1 MPKWKIENKS
11 WVTIT
16 YKQMYCSC
24 KYEEEK
30 KFVIHGKIHINSIF
44 FLCIL
49 HIRIIILRHRNTTFE
64 EILFEKDTI
73 TRQKKS
79 FE

>member
-1 MPKWKIENKS
+1 MGNNYIQANVLCGLRKREI
-11 WVTIT
+11 
-16 YKQMYCSC
+16 
-24 KYEEEK
+24 
-30 KFVIHGKIHINSIF
+30 VIHGKIHPNSIF

>member
-1 MPKWKIENKS
+1 MGNNYIQANVLWL
-11 WVTIT
+11 
-16 YKQMYCSC
+16 
-24 KYEEEK
+24 YEEQK
-30 KFVIHGKIHINSIF
+30 IVIHGKIHPNSIF

-49 HIRIIILRHRNTTFE
+49 RIRIIILQHRNTAFE